1 MKAKLL
7 YERMHTGKDWSGV
20 SNTFFYCVD
29 METLM

>member
-7 YERMHTGKDWSGV
+7 YERMHMGKNWSGV
-20 SNTFFYCVD
+20 SNTFFYFVD